1 MKMSILSEMPSVLE
15 ELQSAGPMESTL
27 PKTLTNNQTDHLIY
41 ATNGYFFFNYNE
53 YSFYDKNQMEEIKLF
68 LDLRREVLSKYNE
81 LSKPSN

>member
-27 PKTLTNNQTDHLIY
+27 PKTLTTNQIDDLIV
-41 ATNGYFFFNYNE
+41 AIDGYFFFNYNE

>member
-1 MKMSILSEMPSVLE
+1 
-15 ELQSAGPMESTL
+15 MESTL
-27 PKTLTNNQTDHLIY
+27 PKTLTTNQIDDLIV
-41 ATNGYFFFNYNE
+41 AIDGYFFFNYNE